1 MSFSLII
8 EDKIY
13 DISDFWRKHPGGNVI
28 NYYDKLDATEAFYT
42 FHAKSKKAHLML
54 KSLPMKETTL
64 DTKHDF
70 TNILK
75 KWKAEGLYDTNYYE
89 FIIWGFV
96 VFIITIAGFYL
107 QMLGYPL
114 YGGIV
119 TGIGWTHC
127 GFVQHHAGHLGFTGN
142 PKRDHLVQ
150 DLFEGLLKGGSGSWW
165 RNRHNK
171 HHAMPNSIGYDGD
184 LRTTPFFAWDDVLVK
199 KVPTCLLRVQHI
211 MIFPMLA
218 LYVPLF
224 IVTTKLF
231 IIRRKKWFELF
242 LVVMHFCLFSKF
254 NTNTKNF
261 VLFYTVGYI
270 LQGVYLGLM
279 FSINHMAMERIPDVS
294 KQWFDRQ
301 LISTCNWSSDSK
313 IAMYLSGFL
322 NLQIEH
328 HVAPQMPPEH
338 YYKIRKDIIEFAKK
352 RNIEYRDYTFLQG
365 LWLFV
370 KTLKD
375 TADNELKMRNS
386 NYIMVDKED

>member
-1 MSFSLII
+1 MSLTLTV

-13 DISDFWRKHPGGNVI
+13 DITDFWKKHPGGNVI
-28 NYYDKLDATEAFYT
+28 KYYDNLDATEAFYT
-42 FHAKSKKAHLML
+42 FHAKSKKAYLML
-54 KSLPMKETTL
+54 KSLPSKESEVKTT
-64 DTKHDF
+64 HDF
-70 TNILK
+70 STVLK
-75 KWKAEGLYDTNYYE
+75 KWKDEGLYNTNYYE
-89 FIIWGFV
+89 FVIWGFV
-96 VFIITIAGFYL
+96 VFVITILGLYL
-107 QMLGYPL
+107 QMLGFPV
-114 YGGIV
+114 YGGII
-119 TGIGWTHC
+119 TGVGWTHC
-127 GFVQHHAGHLGFTGN
+127 VFVQHHAGHLGFTGD
-142 PKRDHLVQ
+142 PKKDHLVQ

-199 KVPTCLLRVQHI
+199 KVPTPLLRVQHI
-211 MIFPMLA
+211 MVFPMLA

-224 IVTTKLF
+224 IVTTKQF
-231 IIRRKKWFELF
+231 MFRRKKWFEMF
-242 LVVMHFCLFSKF
+242 LVVAHFYLFSRF

-261 VLFYTVGYI
+261 ILFYFIGYV

-279 FSINHMAMERIPDVS
+279 FSINHMAMERIPDIS
-294 KQWFDRQ
+294 KEWFDRQ

-338 YYKIRKDIIEFAKK
+338 YYKIRKDIVKFAKK
-352 RNIEYRDYTFLQG
+352 RGVEYRDYTFLQG
-365 LWLFV
+365 LWLFI

-375 TADNELKMRNS
+375 TADKELKLRES
-386 NYIMVDKED
+386 GYIVINKED